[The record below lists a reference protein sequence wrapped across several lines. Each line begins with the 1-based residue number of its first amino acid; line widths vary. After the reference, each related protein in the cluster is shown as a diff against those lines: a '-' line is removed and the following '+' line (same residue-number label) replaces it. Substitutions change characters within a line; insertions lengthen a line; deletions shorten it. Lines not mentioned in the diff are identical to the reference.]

1 MGINE
6 TKILLF
12 YKFTPLADPHAIR
25 LWQRALCESLGL
37 KGRILISKDG
47 INGTVGG
54 ELEAIKSYR
63 RITREYPGFHN
74 IDWKWSDGIGEDF
87 PRLAVRVRREIVTFG
102 VPDELIV
109 DESGVVGGGVHL
121 KPHEVHDLVEQ
132 HGGDVAF
139 FDGRNAFEARI
150 GKFRDAIVPDTRTT
164 PDFVRELESGKY
176 DHLKNKPVITY
187 CTGGIRCEVLS
198 VLMKNRG
205 FNQVYQMEGGIVR
218 YGEAYKDDGL
228 WEGSLYVFDR
238 RLQVD
243 FSKDAKVL
251 GICQTC
257 EGPSNQFFNC
267 DVTTCRARIIFC
279 PECVKVSDGI
289 LCPDC
294 QTSGELQT

>member
-1 MGINE
+1 M
-6 TKILLF
+6 
-12 YKFTPLADPHAIR
+12 DPNAIR
-25 LWQRALCESLGL
+25 LWQRTLCESLGL
-37 KGRILISKDG
+37 KGRIIISKHG

-87 PRLAVRVRREIVTFG
+87 PRLAVRVRDEIVTFG
-102 VPDELIV
+102 VPEEIVV
-109 DESGVVGGGVHL
+109 DESGVVGGGIHL
-121 KPHEVHDLVEQ
+121 KPHQVHELVEQ
-132 HGGDVAF
+132 HDGDVAF
-139 FDGRNAFEARI
+139 FDGRNAFEAKI

-176 DHLKNKPVITY
+176 DHLKDKPVITY

-198 VLMKNRG
+198 LLMKNRG
-205 FNQVYQMEGGIVR
+205 FNQVYQMDGGVVR
-218 YGEAYKDDGL
+218 YGETFKDDGL

-238 RLQVD
+238 RLMVD

-257 EGPSNQFFNC
+257 SGPSNQFYNC
-267 DVTTCRARIIFC
+267 DVPTCRVRIIFC
-279 PECVKVSDGI
+279 QDCVDASEGI

-294 QTSGELQT
+294 RANT

>member
-6 TKILLF
+6 IKILLF
-12 YKFTPLADPHAIR
+12 YKFTPLADPHAMR
-25 LWQRALCESLGL
+25 LWQRTLCESLGL

-257 EGPSNQFFNC
+257 DGPSNQFFNC

-279 PECVKVSDGI
+279 QDCVEASKSIMCPE
-289 LCPDC
+289 C
-294 QTSGELQT
+294 QTSGELQA

>member
-1 MGINE
+1 
-6 TKILLF
+6 
-12 YKFTPLADPHAIR
+12 
-25 LWQRALCESLGL
+25 LGL
-37 KGRILISKDG
+37 KGRIIISKHG

-87 PRLAVRVRREIVTFG
+87 PRLAVRVRDEIVTFG
-102 VPDELIV
+102 VPEEIVV
-109 DESGVVGGGVHL
+109 DESGVVGGGIHL
-121 KPHEVHDLVEQ
+121 KPHEVHELVEQ

-139 FDGRNAFEARI
+139 FDGRNAFETRI
-150 GKFRDAIVPDTRTT
+150 GRFRDAIVPDTRTT

-198 VLMKNRG
+198 LLMKNRG
-205 FNQVYQMEGGIVR
+205 FNHVYQMDGGVVR

-238 RLQVD
+238 RLMVD
-243 FSKDAKVL
+243 FSKDTKVL

-257 EGPSNQFFNC
+257 NGPSNQFYNC
-267 DVTTCRARIIFC
+267 DIPTCRVRIIFC
-279 PECVKVSDGI
+279 KECVDASEGI

-294 QTSGELQT
+294 RATT